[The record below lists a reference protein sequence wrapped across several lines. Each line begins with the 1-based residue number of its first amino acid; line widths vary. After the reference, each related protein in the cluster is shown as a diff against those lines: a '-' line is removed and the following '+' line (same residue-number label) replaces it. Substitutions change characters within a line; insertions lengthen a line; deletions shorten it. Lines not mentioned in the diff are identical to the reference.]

1 MKRSLLLCLSLMLA
15 GAAHAKLPAPA
26 PLSEEAKAKA
36 AEAAART
43 AHSGKVDAYKLCRAM
58 DKAAENHFKTA
69 AAMGKPVN
77 SAQNA
82 PACTDPGPFAYVPP
96 KPVEAAEAHSPAA
109 TAVAPPSG
117 TAPAAAPTPAK

>member
-1 MKRSLLLCLSLMLA
+1 MKRHLLCLSLLLA
-15 GAAHAKLPAPA
+15 VSAHAKLPAPA

-43 AHSGKVDAYKLCRAM
+43 AHGNKVAAYQLCRSM
-58 DKAAENHFKTA
+58 DVAAANHFKTA
-69 AAMGKPVN
+69 AAMGKPVAN
-77 SAQNA
+77 VANA
-82 PACTDPGPFAYVPP
+82 PACTDPGAFVYVPP

>member
-1 MKRSLLLCLSLMLA
+1 MKRSLVCLSLLLA
-15 GAAHAKLPAPA
+15 VTAHAKLPAPA

-43 AHSGKVDAYKLCRAM
+43 AHGSKVAAYQLCRAM
-58 DKAAENHFKTA
+58 DEAAANHFKTA

-77 SAQNA
+77 SATNA
-82 PACTDPGPFAYVPP
+82 PACVDPGAFAYAPP
-96 KPVEAAEAHSPAA
+96 KPVEGAGAHSPAA

-117 TAPAAAPTPAK
+117 NAPNAATTPAK

>member
-15 GAAHAKLPAPA
+15 GAVHAKLPAPA

-43 AHSGKVDAYKLCRAM
+43 AHAGKVEAYKLCRSM
-58 DKAAENHFKTA
+58 DRAAENHFKTA
-69 AAMGKPVN
+69 AAMGKSVQ
-77 SAQNA
+77 SAPNA
-82 PACTDPGPFAYVPP
+82 PACTDPGVFAYTPP

-109 TAVAPPSG
+109 TAVSPPSG
-117 TAPAAAPTPAK
+117 AAPPAAPTPAK